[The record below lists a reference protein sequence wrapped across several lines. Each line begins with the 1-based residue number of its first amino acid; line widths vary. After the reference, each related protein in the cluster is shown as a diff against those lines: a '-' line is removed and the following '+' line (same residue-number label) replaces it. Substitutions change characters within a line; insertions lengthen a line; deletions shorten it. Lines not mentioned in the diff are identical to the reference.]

1 MRQPTDS
8 PLVAYGVAVASIA
21 AAIALRL
28 VLDPIL
34 GTRFPYATLF
44 LAVLVSAWFGGLG
57 PAVCASLIGAVASTW
72 FLVEPRYRLVID
84 DLEGWGGLALYLAV
98 SLGIAALGGAM
109 RRARDAAHAQKSD
122 TQAQREQLRVT
133 LQSIGDGVIT
143 TDRRGRITSLNAV
156 AAELTGWAADEA
168 LGQPL
173 ERVFQIVHEST
184 REKTPNP
191 AQRALAEGRVV
202 GLTNHTLLI
211 RRDGTE
217 RAIDDS
223 AAPIRDTNG
232 AVNGVVLVFRDVT
245 DRRSMEAARTL
256 LVEVVESSEDAI
268 ITKTLEGVITTWNK
282 GAERIFGYSRDE
294 MIGTSIHRIVPAD
307 RADDVSE
314 ILAAI
319 GRGERVDHFESERVC
334 KDGRRI
340 NVSLS
345 VSPIRDHD
353 GTIVGAAKIARDV
366 TLQRRADVERQAT
379 VRRLGTLY
387 AVGQAVAAELDRE
400 RVLQTITDAAR
411 DLSGAK
417 FGAFFHN
424 VADPESGHYLLYT
437 LSGAPRA
444 DFERFGAPRNTAVFA
459 PTFAGEGVV
468 RVADIRK
475 DPRYGHNRPHHGTPV
490 GHLPV
495 TSYLAVPVTSRTG
508 EVFGGLF
515 LGHPDAGMFDEEAER
530 VVVALASQASI
541 ALENTRLY
549 EAEQRARADAE
560 QASQE
565 KDHFL
570 AMLGHELRNPL
581 SAVCNGLTASRLD
594 PARAE
599 RALDIARHAAGQLT
613 RLVDDLLDVT
623 RVTQGRLLMRTK
635 PFDLAAVVERAVDTV
650 RSAFDERGVVLTF
663 SRPDEACVVDGDEVR
678 IEQVVGNLLVN
689 AAKYTDSGGGV
700 AVTLERHGDSM
711 VLRVADTGVG
721 IEADVLPRIFDLFV
735 QAEQSLDRSRG
746 GLGIGL
752 TLVKKI
758 VELHDGRVEAF
769 SDGPGRGAEF
779 VVTLPAAVGATLPAA
794 PAAGVPTAI
803 GPASVIVVEDNA
815 DAAESLMLLLELMG
829 LQVRVAGNG
838 NVALAEART
847 RRPDVMLVDIGLPGM
862 NGYQLARAIRSDP
875 ALAGIM
881 LVALTG
887 YGQEDDRRQALLA
900 GFDHHL
906 VKPVEVDHI
915 QRLLAELSAA
925 NAAVS

>member
-1 MRQPTDS
+1 M
-8 PLVAYGVAVASIA
+8 
-21 AAIALRL
+21 
-28 VLDPIL
+28 
-34 GTRFPYATLF
+34 
-44 LAVLVSAWFGGLG
+44 
-57 PAVCASLIGAVASTW
+57 ASTW
-72 FLVEPRYRLVID
+72 FLIEPRNRLAID
-84 DLEGWGGLALYLAV
+84 GVEGWGGLALYLGV

-202 GLTNHTLLI
+202 GLANHTMLI

-307 RADDVSE
+307 RADDVSA

-366 TLQRRADVERQAT
+366 TLQRRADAGTAGHGTPARHPVRGRPGRRRRARSRARPADDHRRRAGSLRSP
-379 VRRLGTLY
+379 VRRLL
-387 AVGQAVAAELDRE
+387 
-400 RVLQTITDAAR
+400 LQR
-411 DLSGAK
+411 R
-417 FGAFFHN
+417 
-424 VADPESGHYLLYT
+424 DPERGHYLLYT

-444 DFERFGAPRNTAVFA
+444 AFERFGAPRNTAVFA

-515 LGHPDAGMFDEEAER
+515 LGHPDAGVFDEEAER

-541 ALENTRLY
+541 ALENARLY
-549 EAEQRARADAE
+549 EAEQRARAAAE

-623 RVTQGRLLMRTK
+623 RVTQGRLLMRTT
-635 PFDLAAVVERAVDTV
+635 PFDLAAVVERAVRHDALGV
-650 RSAFDERGVVLTF
+650 RRARRRPDLLTPGRGVRRRRRRGAHRAGGRQ
-663 SRPDEACVVDGDEVR
+663 SPRQR
-678 IEQVVGNLLVN
+678 RQVHGQRWRRRGHAR
-689 AAKYTDSGGGV
+689 AARRFHG
-700 AVTLERHGDSM
+700 AARRRH
-711 VLRVADTGVG
+711 R
-721 IEADVLPRIFDLFV
+721 R
-735 QAEQSLDRSRG
+735 RHRG
-746 GLGIGL
+746 GRPAADLRS
-752 TLVKKI
+752 VRP
-758 VELHDGRVEAF
+758 GRAVARPLARRPRHRPHAGEEDRRAARRPRRSV

-794 PAAGVPTAI
+794 PAAARLLRSAPPG
-803 GPASVIVVEDNA
+803 VIVVEDNA

-829 LQVRVAGNG
+829 LRVRVAGNG

-862 NGYQLARAIRSDP
+862 NGYQLAEP
-875 ALAGIM
+875 
-881 LVALTG
+881 
-887 YGQEDDRRQALLA
+887 
-900 GFDHHL
+900 
-906 VKPVEVDHI
+906 
-915 QRLLAELSAA
+915 SAA
-925 NAAVS
+925 IPPSPASRSSPSPATARRTTAARHSSPASTTTW